1 MSVAERYDQI
11 IKVEPRIK
19 ILGILKDGS
28 MDLNVKN
35 SNENLDDNA
44 VKLSFLQTHHIIE
57 IGKRFSN
64 ELGKLEYI
72 AFEYDKLKL
81 FDLPAK
87 EEIITFAITKDV
99 DDEEIVKTISDH
111 VLESERGKVSKEEG
125 SYKKSTTG
133 DLWQNYMLN
142 YIEFMKE
149 FTITSIQNNEKMLM
163 TLWKKFNK

>member
-1 MSVAERYDQI
+1 MSVAERYDEI

-19 ILGILKDGS
+19 LLGILKDGK
-28 MDLNVKN
+28 MDLNFKN
-35 SNENLDDNA
+35 PNEPLDDNA
-44 VKLSFLQTHHIIE
+44 AKLSFLQTHHIVE

-64 ELGKLEYI
+64 ELGNLEYI

-99 DDEEIVKTISDH
+99 NDEEIVKTISDH
-111 VLESERGKVSKEEG
+111 ISESEGGKIPIEE
-125 SYKKSTTG
+125 SFPKKSESE

-149 FTITSIQNNEKMLM
+149 VTITSIQTNERLLKSF
-163 TLWKKFNK
+163 WKKFNK

>member
-19 ILGILKDGS
+19 ILGILKDGN

-35 SNENLDDNA
+35 SNEDLDDNA
-44 VKLSFLQTHHIIE
+44 AKLSFLQTHHIIE

-72 AFEYDKLKL
+72 SCEYDKLKL

-111 VLESERGKVSKEEG
+111 VIESERGKAPEEENF
-125 SYKKSTTG
+125 YKKSNTG
-133 DLWQNYMLN
+133 DLWQNYILN

-149 FTITSIQNNEKMLM
+149 LTITSIQNNEKMLKSF
-163 TLWKKFNK
+163 WKKFNK

>member
-19 ILGILKDGS
+19 ILGILKDGN

-35 SNENLDDNA
+35 SNEDLDDNA
-44 VKLSFLQTHHIIE
+44 AKLSFLQTHHIVE

-111 VLESERGKVSKEEG
+111 VLESERGKASEEEKIYKE
-125 SYKKSTTG
+125 SSSS

-142 YIEFMKE
+142 YIGFMKE
-149 FTITSIQNNEKMLM
+149 FAISSIQNNERILM
-163 TLWKKFNK
+163 SFWKKFNK

>member
-35 SNENLDDNA
+35 SNEELDDNA

-64 ELGKLEYI
+64 ELGKLEHI

-99 DDEEIVKTISDH
+99 DNEEIVKTISDH
-111 VLESERGKVSKEEG
+111 VLESERGKSSEEEG
-125 SYKKSTTG
+125 AYKKSAAG

-149 FTITSIQNNEKMLM
+149 FTITSIQTNEKMLM
-163 TLWKKFNK
+163 SLWKKFNK

>member
-1 MSVAERYDQI
+1 MLKMQM
-11 IKVEPRIK
+11 K
-19 ILGILKDGS
+19 I
-28 MDLNVKN
+28 
-35 SNENLDDNA
+35 LDDNA

-99 DDEEIVKTISDH
+99 DNEEIVKTISDH
-111 VLESERGKVSKEEG
+111 ILESERGKISEEEVPIR
-125 SYKKSTTG
+125 KVIAD

-149 FTITSIQNNEKMLM
+149 VHNNLH
-163 TLWKKFNK
+163 TNQ